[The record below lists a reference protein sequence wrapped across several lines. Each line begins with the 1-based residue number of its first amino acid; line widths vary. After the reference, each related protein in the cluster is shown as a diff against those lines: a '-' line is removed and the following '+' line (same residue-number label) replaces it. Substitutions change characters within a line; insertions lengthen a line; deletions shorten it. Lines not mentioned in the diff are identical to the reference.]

1 MYATATLPLTSHF
14 LTRAHGLDAAD
25 WQRVGQRAGRIQIT
39 RILEAVAH
47 DWSFEDR
54 VRAVGPQRR
63 LFARHLGRIASRLLP
78 AQAQSDEPSGR
89 VFGPDAA
96 AHGSAVIDAA
106 ALAAI
111 TALEQPGP
119 LSADA
124 ARALYAPFEE
134 AIPLHSLLAAAQAGA
149 QDTAQD
155 TAQTGPMPLTP
166 SLNIAS
172 GFAPGL
178 PPRTISGGLASY
190 NENRT
195 PAFGAGAAESRLQRR
210 SQAVRYALASAAAA
224 ESAAPHP
231 LSDRLPDA
239 WTAAWR
245 SDLVSY
251 RPSRGAAAALAT
263 LALGVGLAAFA
274 IFAFRGDAQP
284 SIAPVSGEIASPA
297 VLNPITPAQDGAP
310 VVIPPAVSAP
320 GTSAPAALLPA
331 EPADTQETIA
341 PGAAPVVV
349 GTVPVIAPAAP
360 PPPAT
365 QAADTAAGASP
376 LPSVTGSVPDVP
388 SVADAPPAGTSA
400 STPVAAACTDGAC
413 WLAIATVAET
423 DGEWAHAATAYAAA
437 AAITNDPAAA
447 LDAQLRASLLR
458 AAHPLDTATAVP
470 AADAM
475 LWLSAGLDA
484 LDNGTPLSLSPV
496 LLQAALDSLY
506 AQRLDDQ
513 LVVGGYQAVNA
524 APIGLTQGQFSAV
537 GQILVGEAF
546 LPIGRCADPNGRW
559 LAIWFPDGPSGQINS
574 GWVNLDLLDPW
585 LTPFMGS
592 ADANLALQNS
602 MPVLST
608 PVCGI
613 L

>member
-14 LTRAHGLDAAD
+14 LTRAHRLDAAE
-25 WQRVGQRAGRIQIT
+25 WQRVGQHAGRIQIT
-39 RILEAVAH
+39 RILEAVVH
-47 DWSFEDR
+47 DWSFDDR

-78 AQAQSDEPSGR
+78 SQAQSGEPSGR
-89 VFGPDAA
+89 VFSPDAPA
-96 AHGSAVIDAA
+96 RGSGVIAAA

-134 AIPLHSLLAAAQAGA
+134 AIPLHSLLATAQA
-149 QDTAQD
+149 
-155 TAQTGPMPLTP
+155 TAQTATTPLTP

-172 GFAPGL
+172 GFAAGL
-178 PPRTISGGLASY
+178 PPGAIAGGLASY
-190 NENRT
+190 NENRA
-195 PAFGAGAAESRLQRR
+195 PAFGTGAAESRLQRR
-210 SQAVRYALASAAAA
+210 SQAVRYALAAAVVA
-224 ESAAPHP
+224 ESSAPQPISH
-231 LSDRLPDA
+231 RLPEA

-284 SIAPVSGEIASPA
+284 SIAPVSGEVASPA
-297 VLNPITPAQDGAP
+297 ILNPITPAQDGAP
-310 VVIPPAVSAP
+310 VVIRPAVSASS
-320 GTSAPAALLPA
+320 TSAPAAPNTPAPLPA
-331 EPADTQETIA
+331 ESAETPDATA
-341 PGAAPVVV
+341 PNAAPLVV
-349 GTVPVIAPAAP
+349 GPVPVVPPVAPT
-360 PPPAT
+360 PPAT
-365 QAADTAAGASP
+365 QSADAAAGAGASP
-376 LPSVTGSVPDVP
+376 LPNVSGSVPDVP
-388 SVADAPPAGTSA
+388 SAADAPPAGTSS

-413 WLAIATVAET
+413 WLAIAAVAET

-437 AAITNDPAAA
+437 AAITDDPAAA

-458 AAHPLDTATAVP
+458 ADHPLDTASAVP

-475 LWLSAGLDA
+475 LWLSAGLA
-484 LDNGTPLSLSPV
+484 TLDDGEPLSLSPV

-506 AQRLDDQ
+506 AQRIDDQ
-513 LVVGGYQAVNA
+513 LVAGGYQAVNA
-524 APIGLTQGQFSAV
+524 APIGLTQGEFSAV
-537 GQILVGEAF
+537 GQLFEGDAF

-592 ADANLALQNS
+592 DDANLALQNS